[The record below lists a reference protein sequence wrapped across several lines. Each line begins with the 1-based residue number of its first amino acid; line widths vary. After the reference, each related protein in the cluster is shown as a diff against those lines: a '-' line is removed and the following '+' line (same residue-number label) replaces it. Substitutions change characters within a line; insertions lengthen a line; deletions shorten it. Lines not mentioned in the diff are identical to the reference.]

1 MCGLEPPAVGKGP
14 GFLNVEVS
22 LARTVPDRK
31 GDSNPRQRSLCQEPP
46 TPRNSVS
53 PWAVFSLR
61 CPQASESW

>member
-46 TPRNSVS
+46 HPPELRE
-53 PWAVFSLR
+53 SLGSILIAM
-61 CPQASESW
+61 PTGL